1 MPEGRRIAMRRDE
14 LRQPLKRRGAF
25 EKLWAKRPSALLAV
39 SLATA
44 LLLTLLTG
52 WLIRT
57 PHPFAGEPIV
67 TVRIPPAEEL
77 KTASLDKAPD
87 AEEEAGKPAE
97 TDEAVET
104 GDARKVEILEA
115 TPQET
120 VETEAAIIVSPRRSL
135 KPAPFAEVSE
145 TGPYGALPKIG
156 QGNRKPQSVYARPI
170 SMGILSSS
178 MPKVAILLGGM
189 GLNRDLTQKA
199 TRALPGEVSFAFA
212 PYGDDLQAQVNKA
225 RAQGHEVLLQLPLE
239 PFGYPATNPGPKT
252 LMADAADKANLD
264 GLVWHMSRFA
274 GYVGITNYMGGR
286 FLGDAQALRPVL
298 AEMKKRGLV
307 FLDDGTASR
316 SLTAEIGKIVGL
328 PVKTAVKAIDADPS
342 ADAVERALEDL
353 EAEARESGFAI
364 GTGTGLEVTIDTVDQ
379 WSRSL
384 AEKGIL
390 LIPVSAAYR
399 GRAS

>member
-1 MPEGRRIAMRRDE
+1 MRRDE

-25 EKLWAKRPSALLAV
+25 EKLWAKRPTALMAT
-39 SLATA
+39 SLTTA
-44 LLLTLLTG
+44 LLLTLFAF

-67 TVRIPPAEEL
+67 TVSIPPVEEL
-77 KTASLDKAPD
+77 KTASIDKAPEAEASAEKQAE
-87 AEEEAGKPAE
+87 AEEPVD
-97 TDEAVET
+97 TDET
-104 GDARKVEILEA
+104 RKIEILEA

-145 TGPYGALPKIG
+145 TGPYGALPRIG
-156 QGNRKPQSVYARPI
+156 QGNRKPQTVYARPI

-199 TRALPGEVSFAFA
+199 TRTLPGEVTFAFA
-212 PYGDDLQAQVNKA
+212 PYGDDLQAQVNRA
-225 RAQGHEVLLQLPLE
+225 RAQGHEILLQLPLE
-239 PFGYPATNPGPKT
+239 PFGYPAANPGPKT
-252 LMADAADKANLD
+252 LMANAEAGTNLD
-264 GLVWHMSRFA
+264 ALVWHMARFS

-307 FLDDGTASR
+307 FLDDGTAGQ
-316 SLTAEIGKIVGL
+316 SLTNQVGKIVGL
-328 PVKTAVKAIDADPS
+328 PVKTAAKAIDADPS
-342 ADAVERALEDL
+342 AEAIEKALTDL
-353 EAEARESGFAI
+353 EAEARENGIAI
-364 GTGTGLEVTIDTVDQ
+364 GTGTGLEITIDAVEE

-390 LIPVSAAYR
+390 LVPVSAAYR
-399 GRAS
+399 GRVS

>member
-1 MPEGRRIAMRRDE
+1 MRRDE
-14 LRQPLKRRGAF
+14 LRQPLRRRGAT
-25 EKLWAKRPSALLAV
+25 EKLWAKRPSALLAA

-44 LLLTLLTG
+44 LLLALLAV

-57 PHPFAGEPIV
+57 PYPFAGEPIV

-77 KTASLDKAPD
+77 KTASTDKAPD
-87 AEEEAGKPAE
+87 PEAQPDKSVEPEEPAEE
-97 TDEAVET
+97 D
-104 GDARKVEILEA
+104 DRRKVEILEA

-145 TGPYGALPKIG
+145 TGPYGTLPRIG
-156 QGNRKPQSVYARPI
+156 QGNRKPQSVYARTI
-170 SMGILSSS
+170 STGILYSN

-189 GLNRDLTQKA
+189 GLNQELTQKA
-199 TRALPGEVSFAFA
+199 TRALPGEVTFAFA

-225 RAQGHEVLLQLPLE
+225 RAQGHEILLQLPLE

-252 LMADAADKANLD
+252 LMADAKGNANLD
-264 GLVWHMSRFA
+264 ALAWHMGRFA
-274 GYVGITNYMGGR
+274 GYFGISNYMGAR
-286 FLGDAQALRPVL
+286 FLSDSQALRPVL
-298 AEMKKRGLV
+298 AELKKRGLI
-307 FLDDGTASR
+307 FLEDGTVSR
-316 SLTAEIGKIVGL
+316 SMAGEVGRIVGL
-328 PVKTAVKAIDADPS
+328 PVKTAAKAIDADPT
-342 ADAVERALEDL
+342 ADAIDQALTAL
-353 EAEARESGFAI
+353 EAEARENGFAI
-364 GTGTGLEVTIDTVDQ
+364 GTGTGLEVTIDAVEQ

-390 LIPVSAAYR
+390 LVPVSAAYR